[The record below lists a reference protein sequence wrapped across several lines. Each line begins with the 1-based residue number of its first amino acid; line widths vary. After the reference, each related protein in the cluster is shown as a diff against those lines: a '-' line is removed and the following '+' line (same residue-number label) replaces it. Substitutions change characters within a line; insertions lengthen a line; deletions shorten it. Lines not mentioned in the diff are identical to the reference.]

1 MVDVSYQRRMA
12 AEILKC
18 GVNRV
23 WIDPDQVD
31 EVAEAVTRGDV
42 RRLICYRVIQKRQIR
57 GVSQART
64 RRMMAQK
71 AKGRRK
77 GPGSRRGGKF
87 ARGPRKRN
95 WIRLIRPLRDELK
108 TLRGDGKLDATTYRV
123 YYRKAR
129 GNMFKSRSHMLTQME
144 LAGVITEGDIKEK
157 ETAKERA
164 RREREE
170 RRAKAQ
176 AARARVRAKAAEARA
191 KREAEEAKNAE
202 EAKKTAEA
210 AASEERPGPTEED
223 APEEDAPEEEAPE
236 EDAPAKEVP
245 EEEAP
250 EEEAPEEETPE
261 EEAPAKEVPEEK
273 GSGKTDEEVD

>member
-18 GVNRV
+18 GVHRV

-42 RRLICYRVIQKRQIR
+42 RRLICYRVIQKRQKQ
-57 GVSQART
+57 GVSRGRT
-64 RRMMAQK
+64 RRMVIQK

-77 GPGSRRGGKF
+77 GPGSRRGAKF
-87 ARGPRKRN
+87 ARAPRKRT

-108 TLRGDGKLDATTYRV
+108 TLRADGKLDATTYRI

-129 GNMFKSRSHMLTQME
+129 GNMFKSRSHMLTQLE
-144 LAGVITEGDIKEK
+144 LAGVISEGDIREK

-164 RREREE
+164 KREREE

-176 AARARVRAKAAEARA
+176 AARARVRKKAADARA
-191 KREAEEAKNAE
+191 AREAARKAEEAEKAKEALDEEPAE
-202 EAKKTAEA
+202 ETPEELPPEEGKKA
-210 AASEERPGPTEED
+210 TEE
-223 APEEDAPEEEAPE
+223 APDEAPE
-236 EDAPAKEVP
+236 EDKAEGPP
-245 EEEAP
+245 EEDADEEAP
-250 EEEAPEEETPE
+250 EEEAPEDTE
-261 EEAPAKEVPEEK
+261 KEV
-273 GSGKTDEEVD
+273 D

>member
-18 GVNRV
+18 GVYRV

-42 RRLICYRVIQKRQIR
+42 RRLICYRVIQKRQKI
-57 GVSQART
+57 GVSKGRT
-64 RRMMAQK
+64 RKMRIQK

-77 GPGSRRGGKF
+77 GPGSRRGAKF
-87 ARGPRKRN
+87 ARAPKKRT

-108 TLRGDGKLDATTYRV
+108 TLREDGKLDATTYRI

-129 GNMFKSRSHMLTQME
+129 GNMYKSRAHMLTQLE

-176 AARARVRAKAAEARA
+176 AARARVRKKAAEARA
-191 KREAEEAKNAE
+191 KRDAERKAREAEEAK
-202 EAKKTAEA
+202 EA
-210 AASEERPGPTEED
+210 AAKEAAEAKVAEET
-223 APEEDAPEEEAPE
+223 PEEETPE
-236 EDAPAKEVP
+236 EETP

-250 EEEAPEEETPE
+250 EEEAPEEEAPEEAPE
-261 EEAPAKEVPEEK
+261 EESTDEPEKEV
-273 GSGKTDEEVD
+273 D